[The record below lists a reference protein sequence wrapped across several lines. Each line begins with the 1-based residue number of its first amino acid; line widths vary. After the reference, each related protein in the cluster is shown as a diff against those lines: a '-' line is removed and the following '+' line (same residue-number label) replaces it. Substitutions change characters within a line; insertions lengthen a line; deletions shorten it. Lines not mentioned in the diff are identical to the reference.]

1 MLKSRKKQFG
11 QGMTEYIIIVALIAV
26 SAISVYNLFGKT
38 VRTQVGELAAELGG
52 GTSTANAAQEF
63 GDAALTMQWFGGAA
77 VTCKAQTR
85 VAEGCDIHSLQLYQ
99 LI

>member
-63 GDAALTMQWFGGAA
+63 GDAAKEKAKRNTGLTDFVQD
-77 VTCKAQTR
+77 
-85 VAEGCDIHSLQLYQ
+85 EGVD
-99 LI
+99 